1 MNLSFKINKITIL
14 ENTLLLLLLH
24 TCKIIE
30 RMNGSKDLNGKRGD
44 DLNETPIKATSLKR
58 KMISSTL
65 VESKLVEEEV
75 HF

>member
-1 MNLSFKINKITIL
+1 
-14 ENTLLLLLLH
+14 
-24 TCKIIE
+24 
-30 RMNGSKDLNGKRGD
+30 MNGSKDLNGKRGD